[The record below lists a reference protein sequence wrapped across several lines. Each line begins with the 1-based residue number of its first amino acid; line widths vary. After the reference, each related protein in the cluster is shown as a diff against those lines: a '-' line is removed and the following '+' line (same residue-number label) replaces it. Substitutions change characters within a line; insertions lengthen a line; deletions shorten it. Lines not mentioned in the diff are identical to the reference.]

1 MLLRKQYPRKR
12 PLLDLACNNE
22 ALAKLLWNLSLYLV
36 LPSSDEC
43 ILPIHH
49 VSDTAGAPIR
59 STPSIFTASSGELV
73 EFIRLG
79 AQWHA
84 VVLDDKTRMV
94 PQQTLP
100 VRSGDKDIDRLVTQ
114 LLLSG

>member
-1 MLLRKQYPRKR
+1 
-12 PLLDLACNNE
+12 
-22 ALAKLLWNLSLYLV
+22 V